1 MCGIAGVL
9 ENNDHNYKIVSNMIN
24 LLTHRGNDSMGEY
37 NDEKVILCHTRLA
50 ILGLEDGQQPVANH
64 KKSIISITN
73 GEIYNYHELSAIL
86 KGKGYEFSDNCDT
99 NIIPYLY
106 EEFGLK
112 MFEIINGQFAMAIW
126 DKESSK
132 LILARDKFGEKPL
145 YYRKT
150 EKSVFFASEIM
161 PLLLAEEKSEIN
173 TECLKDICTTWVPI
187 GNKTL
192 YKDIYSVGSGAY
204 IEIDNK
210 DIVSKSYY
218 KPVFINSCYENKTK
232 KQLIYELDLIM
243 QKSIIRHIN
252 ADVPIAFYLSGGLDS
267 SLISAMASANSRERI
282 HTFSLSFC
290 ESSIDETMYQ
300 NIISEKLNTMHHRL
314 EVSEDD
320 IVDSFYDVV
329 LHLQTPIL
337 RLGSVPMFLLAR
349 FVQSKG
355 FKVVLSGEGADEL
368 FGGYD
373 IFKEVKIRSF
383 CQKEGQSSDKAL
395 LYKKTNSYISDFHNV
410 NSAAL
415 AAFFNQVSSDD
426 SFSSHAIRFRFGKYC
441 SQFFSADVKS
451 SLKAYSVIDN
461 IKADLPQSFFNSSDI
476 AKAQYLEIKTFMEN
490 YLLSSQGDRAAMAYG
505 VECRYPFLDFD
516 VIDYALKLNDRYK
529 INVLKEKYILKELSR
544 KYLPNEITNRIKFP
558 YRAMINHKKLLKDN
572 RVMNAISEDK
582 IKKFNIFDAHAVWK
596 FIDKINE
603 KENITEKELMLL
615 LFICSTQIIL
625 GARNSN

>member
-1 MCGIAGVL
+1 MCGIAGVF
-9 ENNDHNYKIVSNMIN
+9 ENNVHNHKIVSNMIN

-37 NDEKVILCHTRLA
+37 DDEKVILCHTRLA

-64 KKSIISITN
+64 KKNIISITN
-73 GEIYNYHELSAIL
+73 GEIYNYQELSAIL
-86 KGKGYEFSDNCDT
+86 KGKGYEFSDHCDT

-150 EKSVFFASEIM
+150 NKSVFFASEIM
-161 PLLLAEEKSEIN
+161 PLLLAEESSEVN
-173 TECLKDICTTWVPI
+173 TECLKDICTTWVPV
-187 GNKTL
+187 GNKTV

-210 DIVSKSYY
+210 DIVSNSYY
-218 KPVFINSCYENKTK
+218 KPIFFNSCYENKTK

-267 SLISAMASANSRERI
+267 SLIAAIASANSRERI

-290 ESSIDETMYQ
+290 ENSIDETRYQ
-300 NIISEKLNTMHHRL
+300 DVISEKFNTMHHRL
-314 EVSEDD
+314 KVSEDD

-337 RLGSVPMFLLAR
+337 RLGSVPMFLLAKY
-349 FVQSKG
+349 VHSKG

-383 CQKEGQSSDKAL
+383 CQKETQSNDRAL

-426 SFSSHAIRFRFGKYC
+426 FFSSHAIRFRFGKYC
-441 SQFFSADVKS
+441 SQFFSADVKA
-451 SLKAYSVIDN
+451 SLKEYSVIDN
-461 IKADLPQSFFNSSDI
+461 IKADLPRFFSNYSDI
-476 AKAQYLEIKTFMEN
+476 AQAQYLEIKTFMEN

-529 INVLKEKYILKELSR
+529 INVLNEKYILKELAK

-558 YRAMINHKKLLKDN
+558 YRAMISHKRLLKDD
-572 RVMNAISEDK
+572 RVMNAISENK
-582 IKKFNIFDAHAVWK
+582 IEKCNIFDAHAVRK

-625 GARNSN
+625 GVRNSN